1 MKDPE
6 LLFSIETQKT
16 KTNKKKNKKQ
26 NSKVNPRIERK
37 KEKGLVGGWVT
48 HKLWQSGSRRIRTH
62 EMVENEKRTK
72 PIPDPS
78 G

>member
-16 KTNKKKNKKQ
+16 KTNKKQ
-26 NSKVNPRIERK
+26 NSKENPRIERK

-48 HKLWQSGSRRIRTH
+48 HKLWQSRSRRIRTH
-62 EMVENEKRTK
+62 EMVENEKRNAY
-72 PIPDPS
+72 PIHL
-78 G
+78 GK

>member
-1 MKDPE
+1 MLPMKDPE

-16 KTNKKKNKKQ
+16 KTNKKQ
-26 NSKVNPRIERK
+26 NSKENPRIERK

-48 HKLWQSGSRRIRTH
+48 HKLWQSGSRRIRTY